1 MARVVSTVRLALG
14 FAGIAAAWV
23 AGLGIE
29 ACTGFPA
36 AIAGLLVLAAVLLVA
51 PSVTERVG
59 PAADL
64 TVRWLPLLF
73 VPLAVGGVPVLVGA
87 AVPLG
92 ITVVTSVPVGFVVVA
107 RLAR

>member
-1 MARVVSTVRLALG
+1 MARVASTARLVLG
-14 FAGIAAAWV
+14 FVGIAAAWV
-23 AGLGIE
+23 AGLGVE
-29 ACTGFPA
+29 ALTDFPA
-36 AIAGLLVLAAVLLVA
+36 AIAGLLVLAAVLLAA

-64 TVRWLPLLF
+64 IVRWLPLLF
-73 VPLAVGGVPVLVGA
+73 VPLAVGGVPVLIGA

-92 ITVVTSVPVGFVVVA
+92 VAVVASVPVGFLVVA

>member
-1 MARVVSTVRLALG
+1 MARVASTARLVLG
-14 FAGIAAAWV
+14 LAGIAVAWV
-23 AGLGIE
+23 TGRGIE
-29 ACTGFPA
+29 ALTGFPA
-36 AIAGLLVLAAVLLVA
+36 AIAGLLVLATVLLAA

-59 PAADL
+59 PAAEL

-92 ITVVTSVPVGFVVVA
+92 VAVVASVPVGFLVVA